1 MGRRRG
7 RDEGSIYKRGDGRW
21 TGAVTLGYEGG
32 KRKRKSLYGRTRKE
46 VQEKL
51 TKVLRD
57 QQQGLPVPIGKETVG
72 QFLERWL
79 KDSAKPRLRSRTFEG
94 YEQIVAQHL
103 KPVIGTVEL
112 QKLVPHHVQ
121 QLLNEKT
128 KTGLSPSRVGYIR
141 AVLRT
146 ALNQALK
153 WQLVGRN
160 VATLVDVPRVQ
171 RYEPQV
177 LNPDQARSL
186 LEKANE
192 HRVGVLFSVALAVGL
207 RLGEALGLA
216 WEAVD
221 LDKRTLTV
229 RQALQRVKGKGLRL
243 VEPKSKRSFRTLALP
258 KAAVEALNR
267 HRARQN
273 RERLV
278 AGGKWS
284 NSGLVFTSTLGTP
297 LDDSNVRRAFT
308 ELLGAAGLAR
318 MRIHDL
324 RHTCASLLL
333 AQGVHPRVVM
343 EILGHSQ
350 ISLTLDTYSH
360 VLPALEREAANQM
373 DAVLSGR

>member
-1 MGRRRG
+1 M
-7 RDEGSIYKRGDGRW
+7 
-21 TGAVTLGYEGG
+21 
-32 KRKRKSLYGRTRKE
+32 
-46 VQEKL
+46 
-51 TKVLRD
+51 
-57 QQQGLPVPIGKETVG
+57 PIGRETVG

-79 KDSAKPRLRSRTFEG
+79 KDCAKLRLRPRTFEG
-94 YEQIVAQHL
+94 YEQIVEQHL
-103 KPVIGTVEL
+103 KPMIGTVEL
-112 QKLVPHHVQ
+112 QKLMPHHVQ
-121 QLLNEKT
+121 RLLTEKT
-128 KTGLSPSRVGYIR
+128 KVGLSPRRVGYIR

-153 WQLVGRN
+153 WQLVAWD
-160 VATLVDVPRVQ
+160 VATLVDVPRAQ

-177 LNPDQARSL
+177 LTPDQARSL
-186 LEKANE
+186 LEAANE
-192 HRVGVLFSVALAVGL
+192 HRVGAVFSVALAVGL

-216 WEAVD
+216 WENVD
-221 LDKRTLTV
+221 LDKGTLTV
-229 RQALQRVKGKGLRL
+229 RQALQRITGRGLQL
-243 VEPKSKRSFRTLALP
+243 VEPKSKRSLRTIALP
-258 KAAVEALNR
+258 DATVSALKR

-284 NSGLVFTSTLGTP
+284 DSGLVFTSTLGTP
-297 LDDSNVRRAFT
+297 LDDSNVRGVFT
-308 ELLGAAGLAR
+308 ELLDAAGLTR

-360 VLPALEREAANQM
+360 VLPALEREAANKM
-373 DAVLSGR
+373 NAVLSGG